1 MTDWFR
7 NLRQTHKRRA
17 PSASDE
23 TSNSAD
29 DDELSANTVSSS
41 LRAVDPCAAETWCMI
56 SRLLALKNNPAHTLD
71 EDDEVLGAAGAL
83 LNIKGCIP

>member
-29 DDELSANTVSSS
+29 DDEHCAGAISP
-41 LRAVDPCAAETWCMI
+41 LRAVDPFATETWCMI
-56 SRLLALKNNPAHTLD
+56 SRLLALKNNLAHTLD